1 MNRRAFLRASVAA
14 AVATAAAPI
23 DYLVPAWRPAAAAL
37 TIDKILR
44 AREILDAAEC
54 QGPFMLYCTERQL
67 GQLLSTTE
75 TAA

>member
-23 DYLVPAWRPAAAAL
+23 ERLAPAAIPAASGL
-37 TIDKILR
+37 TIAKILR
-44 AREILDAAEC
+44 ARELLDAAEC

-67 GQLLSTTE
+67 DQLLSTTE